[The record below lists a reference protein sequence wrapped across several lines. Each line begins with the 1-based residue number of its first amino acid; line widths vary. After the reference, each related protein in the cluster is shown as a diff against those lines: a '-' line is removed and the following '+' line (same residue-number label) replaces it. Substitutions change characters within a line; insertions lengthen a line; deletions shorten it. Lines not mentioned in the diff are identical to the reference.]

1 MAGNARIGA
10 ETHAANGEPRS
21 SMQFDTRLIGPA
33 DTARL
38 FADARILVVDD
49 VDANLMLL
57 ERLLRSAGIA
67 QVEGLTDPRR
77 VADRCL
83 EWQPDLVLLDLH
95 MPEMDGVEVLEVLR
109 ATLPDDSFV
118 PVLVLTADG
127 TPAARAQALAAGA
140 KDFLAKP
147 IDRTEVLLRVQN
159 LLETRALYVRVQRHN
174 TQLQNELDRKFEQER
189 QLAEQRRVWTAE
201 VNRVLTG
208 DELRMVFQPVVDLVS
223 GDVVGVEALSRFDGS
238 PQRPP
243 NEWFA
248 IADGMGLGVELELL
262 AVKRALAQIDDIDPS
277 AFMSVNVSPTTAM
290 SEELRRCLAVAPGH
304 RVVVELT
311 EHARVR
317 DYEALWPAFDE
328 LRAQGVRIAV
338 DDAGAGY
345 SGLQHILRLQP
356 DILKLDND
364 LTRHI
369 HVDPARRALAAAMTT
384 FAHEI
389 GASLVA
395 EGIETREDLEA
406 LQAIGIPWG
415 QGYHLA
421 PPGALPLDRGRLG
434 VSR

>member
-1 MAGNARIGA
+1 MAGEARSGV
-10 ETHAANGEPRS
+10 ETT
-21 SMQFDTRLIGPA
+21 QLDTRLIGPA

-49 VDANLMLL
+49 VDANVMLL

-67 QVEGLTDPRR
+67 EVEGLTDPRR
-77 VADRCL
+77 VAERCV
-83 EWQPDLVLLDLH
+83 EWQPDLVMLDLH
-95 MPEMDGVEVLEVLR
+95 MPDMDGVAVLEALR

-118 PVLVLTADG
+118 PVLVLTADS
-127 TPAARAQALAAGA
+127 TSVAKAQALAAGA
-140 KDFLAKP
+140 KDILAKP

-159 LLETRALYVRVQRHN
+159 LLETRALYMRVQRHN
-174 TQLQNELDRKFEQER
+174 TQLQEELDRTLEQER
-189 QLAEQRRVWTAE
+189 HRAEQRRVWMAE
-201 VNRVLTG
+201 ISRVFSD
-208 DELRMVFQPVVDLVS
+208 DELRMVFQPVVDLHS
-223 GDVVGVEALSRFDGS
+223 GDVVGVEALSRFDGV
-238 PQRPP
+238 PRRPP

-248 IADGMGLGVELELL
+248 IAEQVGFGVELELL
-262 AVKRALAQIDDIDPS
+262 AVERALAQIDHLDAG

-290 SEELRRCLAVAPGH
+290 SEDLRRCLAVAPGH

-317 DYEALWPAFDE
+317 DYEALWPSFDE

-345 SGLQHILRLQP
+345 AGLQHILRLQP
-356 DILKLDND
+356 DIVKLDND

-369 HVDPARRALAAAMTT
+369 HADPARRALAAAMTT
-384 FAHEI
+384 FAREI
-389 GASLVA
+389 GAALVA
-395 EGIETREDLEA
+395 EGIETREDLET

-421 PPGALPLDRGRLG
+421 QPGALPLDRLRLG